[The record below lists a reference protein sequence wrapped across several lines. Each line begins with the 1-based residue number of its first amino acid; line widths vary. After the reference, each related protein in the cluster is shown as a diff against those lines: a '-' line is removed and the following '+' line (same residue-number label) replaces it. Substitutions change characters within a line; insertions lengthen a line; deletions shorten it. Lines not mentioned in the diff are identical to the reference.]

1 VLDSASRVPVY
12 LLNEELRFP
21 PPELAEEEGVLA
33 VGGDLRPE
41 RLVLAYSQGI
51 FPWPMRDFPLLWFSP
66 DPRFVLFLE
75 EAHFSKSLRK
85 SLKSGRYTVRAD
97 TNFEEVIAACAD
109 VPRPGQDGTWITP
122 ELERAYLEMHRLGFA
137 HSIETYEGD
146 ELVGGLYGI
155 SLGHGFFGES
165 MFAKAPDA
173 SKVAFATLILQLR
186 RWGFPWIDC
195 QVETQHLARFGARH
209 VPRGEFLVRLREAVA
224 EPTRRG
230 PWVFDELRDD

>member
-1 VLDSASRVPVY
+1 MPVY

-21 PPELAEEEGVLA
+21 PPELAEDEGVLA

-66 DPRFVLFLE
+66 DPRFVLFVE
-75 EAHFSKSLRK
+75 EAHFSR
-85 SLKSGRYTVRAD
+85 SLKKTLRSGRYTVRAD
-97 TNFEEVIAACAD
+97 TRFDEVIAACAD

-137 HSIETYEGD
+137 HSIEAYEGD
-146 ELVGGLYGI
+146 ELVGGLYGV
-155 SLGHGFFGES
+155 SLGRGFFGES

-173 SKVAFATLILQLR
+173 SKVAFATLIENLR
-186 RWGFPWIDC
+186 AWGFPWIDC
-195 QVETQHLARFGARH
+195 QVETQHLSRFGARH
-209 VPRGEFLVRLREAVA
+209 VPRSKFLRLLRTAIA
-224 EPTRRG
+224 EPTKRG
-230 PWVFDELRDD
+230 PWVFDAPVS